1 MIESI
6 GLRDF
11 RGIRL
16 GKVEGLTSLNVLI
29 GPNNSGKTALLEA
42 MYLGC
47 AVGVR
52 AAFGS
57 RQVQQNPI
65 VQLASSDLL
74 GDHPMVTGLDQ
85 APASSAAC
93 WAWSVD
99 SSESADR
106 SDQAVECQRSAGW
119 RGEDLDPA
127 LTA

>member
-47 AVGVR
+47 AVG
-52 AAFGS
+52 
-57 RQVQQNPI
+57 
-65 VQLASSDLL
+65 
-74 GDHPMVTGLDQ
+74 
-85 APASSAAC
+85 
-93 WAWSVD
+93 
-99 SSESADR
+99 
-106 SDQAVECQRSAGW
+106 
-119 RGEDLDPA
+119 
-127 LTA
+127 